1 MYVAMDC
8 SPKFDDVFESLP
20 VACHEIDLGG
30 RVIRMNRAEGD
41 LLGYEA
47 DSVAGRPIWEMVAPE
62 LRDVCQSDVRRKMN
76 GLMPLMAFEREY
88 RTSKG
93 ESLVME
99 IHESYL
105 LDASGAIRGLRTVM
119 LEVTGR
125 RRAEM
130 RLRAS
135 EERWQLALKGTNA
148 GIWDW
153 DAKANEVFFSKRWKE
168 MLGFEEH
175 EFPDLSR
182 AWEERVHPEDLPRV
196 HKELSSHLEGKT
208 PFYETEYRIKHKNGD
223 YLWVM
228 ARGQALWDENGVCVR
243 MAGAHTD
250 ITQRKHEE
258 ELLRHAKEQA
268 EAANQAKSEFLA
280 NMSHEI
286 RTPMNGIL
294 GMTELALDTP
304 LNSVQRNYL
313 ECVKVSAETLMTILN
328 DILDFSKIEAGK
340 LNLEE
345 RVFDLNETVG
355 DVMGTLAARAHQKGL
370 ELMYRIG
377 TDLPDTV
384 VGDAVR
390 LMQVLWNLIGNS
402 IKFTEKGEIL
412 VDLALEQDLGDSLIV
427 HGQVAD
433 TGIGLTLEQQT
444 HIFEAFTQADS
455 STTRRY
461 GGTGLGL
468 AIVSRL
474 SSLMGGRVWVESVA
488 GIGSTFHFTARLGKT
503 AGPAHAPIESDI
515 AGLKVLIVDDN
526 QTNLKILSEFVQS
539 MGMTP
544 AIAGDGQLGLRM
556 LSEAWESNRPFALV
570 LLDVQMPNMSGLT
583 VARKIKENPV
593 FSELPVMMLS
603 STDQPESLERRRA
616 AGIMDYLVKPVRKS
630 SLLRAIHGV
639 ISGGTNERAL
649 EEISHEGLATPQV
662 PLRILLA
669 EDNLVNQRLAV
680 GALEKFGHAVT
691 VAATG
696 REALATLDKGYFDLV
711 LMDVH
716 MPEIDGLEAS
726 RAIRAKEARHGGHM
740 PIIAMTAC
748 AMIGD
753 EQRCLEAGMDAYIS
767 KPLSIKRLLEVIQ
780 RTVA

>member
-1 MYVAMDC
+1 
-8 SPKFDDVFESLP
+8 
-20 VACHEIDLGG
+20 
-30 RVIRMNRAEGD
+30 MNRAEGD
-41 LLGYEA
+41 LLGYAA
-47 DSVAGRPIWEMVAPE
+47 DSVAGKPIWEMVAPE
-62 LRDVCQSDVRRKMN
+62 LRGVCRSDVRRKLS
-76 GLMPLMAFEREY
+76 GEMPLAAFEREY
-88 RTSKG
+88 RTSRA
-93 ESLVME
+93 EPLVME

-105 LDASGAIRGLRTVM
+105 FDASGAIRGLRTV
-119 LEVTGR
+119 LLDVTGR
-125 RRAEM
+125 YRAEM
-130 RLRAS
+130 RLKAS

-153 DAKANEVFFSKRWKE
+153 DAKANEVFLSKRWKE

-175 EFPDLSR
+175 EFPNLAG
-182 AWEERVHPEDLPRV
+182 AWEERVHPQDLPRV
-196 HKELSSHLEGKT
+196 QTELRAHLDGGT
-208 PFYETEYRIKHKNGD
+208 PFYESEYRIRHKSGD

-228 ARGQALWDENGVCVR
+228 ARGQALWDAKGECIR

-258 ELLRHAKEQA
+258 ELLRHAKQQA

-286 RTPMNGIL
+286 RTPMNGII

-313 ECVKVSAETLMTILN
+313 ECVKISAESLMTILN

-340 LNLEE
+340 LSLEE
-345 RVFDLNETVG
+345 RVFDLHETVG

-370 ELMYRIG
+370 ELMYSIG
-377 TDLPDTV
+377 AELPDAV

-412 VDLALEQDLGDSLIV
+412 VNLALEEDLGGSLIM

-433 TGIGLTLEQQT
+433 TGIGLTPEQQI

-488 GIGSTFHFTARLGKT
+488 GTGSTFHFTARLGKSP
-503 AGPAHAPIESDI
+503 GPAHAPVGADL
-515 AGLKVLIVDDN
+515 AGLNVLIVDDN
-526 QTNLKILSEFVQS
+526 RTNLKVLSEFVRS
-539 MGMTP
+539 MGMRP
-544 AIAGDGQLGLRM
+544 AMAGGGEEGLRM
-556 LSEAWESNRPFALV
+556 LTEAAGSNHPFALV
-570 LLDVQMPNMSGLT
+570 LLDVQMPDMSGFT

-593 FSELPVMMLS
+593 LSGVPVMLLS
-603 STDQPESLERRRA
+603 STDQPESMERRRA
-616 AGIMDYLVKPVRKS
+616 LGIMDYLVKPVRKS
-630 SLLRAIHGV
+630 ALLRAIHGV
-639 ISGGTNERAL
+639 IREGTNEKVVEVRPRDLPAAL
-649 EEISHEGLATPQV
+649 
-662 PLRILLA
+662 PLPLKILLA
-669 EDNLVNQRLAV
+669 EDNIVNQRLAV

-691 VAATG
+691 IASTG
-696 REALATLDKGYFDLV
+696 REALLTLDSGHFDLV

-716 MPEIDGLEAS
+716 MPGIDGLEAS
-726 RAIRAKEARHGGHM
+726 RAIRVKEERHGGHM

-767 KPLSIKRLLEVIQ
+767 KPLSIKKLLEVIQ